1 MASPALAPS
10 TPTLL
15 GIPLEL
21 RMRIYEQIY
30 ADLIAE
36 LSDNLFGVFSFY
48 DHLYDYTSAYLDSH
62 VGKTGLTTPLLYVC
76 KQMYQEALS
85 VLCEQAEFVVNIM
98 GHDDS
103 QDGERAGIRFSDGSR
118 HLDFVR
124 NLKIN
129 LQPMLASTL
138 TTDPRQTRFVARIAK
153 FLDLIQ
159 HGANLVSLQIHI
171 SSSIGVASLEGV
183 LSAVE
188 TVRTKGNSIKVYV
201 GDVSEDVLTDERL
214 TLLLDAINGDNMG
227 RGHSPLEPSYYL
239 GEDEYEPDGWETES
253 DADS

>member
-1 MASPALAPS
+1 MTSHALAPS

-21 RMRIYEQIY
+21 RIRIYEHLYI
-30 ADLIAE
+30 DLIAE

-48 DHLYDYTSAYLDSH
+48 DHLYDYTSAYLNSH

-76 KQMYQEALS
+76 KQIYQEALS

-98 GHDDS
+98 GDDDS
-103 QDGERAGIRFSDGSR
+103 KDVERAGFRFSEGSR

-129 LQPMLASTL
+129 LQPALGATIN
-138 TTDPRQTRFVARIAK
+138 DPRQTRFVARIAK

-159 HGANLVSLQIHI
+159 HGANLR
-171 SSSIGVASLEGV
+171 SLEIY
-183 LSAVE
+183 LSNSINEAASME
-188 TVRTKGNSIKVYV
+188 GTLTAIKTVRTTGNSIKVYV
-201 GDVSEDVLTDERL
+201 GDVSEDILSDEHL

-227 RGHSPLEPSYYL
+227 RGHPPLEPNYYL
-239 GEDEYEPDGWETES
+239 GEEDSEVIEWETDE
-253 DADS
+253 DI

>member
-1 MASPALAPS
+1 MSVATTSSHALARS

-21 RMRIYEQIY
+21 RIRIYEHIY

-36 LSDNLFGVFSFY
+36 LSDNLFAVFGFY

-103 QDGERAGIRFSDGSR
+103 KDVERAEVRFSEGSR

-124 NLKIN
+124 NLKVN
-129 LQPMLASTL
+129 LQPALGST
-138 TTDPRQTRFVARIAK
+138 TSDPRQTRFVARIAK

-159 HGANLVSLQIHI
+159 HGVNLRSLQVHL
-171 SSSIGVASLEGV
+171 SSSIGAAPMEGI
-183 LSAVE
+183 LTAVE
-188 TVRTKGNSIKVYV
+188 TVKTRGNSIKVYV
-201 GDVSEDVLTDERL
+201 GDVSEDILSDERL
-214 TLLLDAINGDNMG
+214 TLLLDAING
-227 RGHSPLEPSYYL
+227 
-239 GEDEYEPDGWETES
+239 
-253 DADS
+253 